1 LKTKHKKFSNEY
13 NDLYCTVTV
22 YAKSLILLY
31 KDEYTVYT
39 MTYSVYFN
47 LHSKDE
53 LLGVTV

>member
-1 LKTKHKKFSNEY
+1 MKTNNNEKV
-13 NDLYCTVTV
+13 NSIKDLYSEVIV

-53 LLGVTV
+53 DLGVQV